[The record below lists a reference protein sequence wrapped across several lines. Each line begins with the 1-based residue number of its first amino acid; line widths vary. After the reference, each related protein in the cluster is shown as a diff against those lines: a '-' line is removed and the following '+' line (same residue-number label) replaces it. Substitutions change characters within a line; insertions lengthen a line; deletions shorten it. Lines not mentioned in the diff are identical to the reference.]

1 MGIVFFI
8 QQSDFT
14 WGNRWCCNDQKTT
27 NQFLGS
33 CGEIFIESTQKYR
46 KSPEVHGLF
55 SSERLWKP
63 PPPLFKL
70 VSQIS
75 PAKALFKMIFLFP
88 RWYMLVPCKLDPTTR
103 VRGFLSH
110 VILVSNH
117 GFFWHGVPRGFGD
130 SPVHLP
136 RGFNRVEL
144 ERIQTLW
151 HRRNW
156 WSKGSFQKG
165 Y

>member
-1 MGIVFFI
+1 ML
-8 QQSDFT
+8 Q
-14 WGNRWCCNDQKTT
+14 RPKTT

-33 CGEIFIESTQKYR
+33 CGEFFIESTQKYR

-63 PPPLFKL
+63 PL
-70 VSQIS
+70 VSQRITLPGTSIS
-75 PAKALFKMIFLFP
+75 PAKALFKILFLFP
-88 RWYMLVPCKLDPTTR
+88 RWDILVPWRVDPTTR

-110 VILVSNH
+110 IILVSNH
-117 GFFWHGVPRGFGD
+117 GFFWHGVPQGFGD

-151 HRRNW
+151 HPRNW